1 MEDRHWTPNRIIQ
14 NTTRLLNEIKKPEYK
29 KLLQRGKSNEV
40 VPQITADDIE
50 FMEYHTRYPALFLM
64 IVEKGENFDMK
75 QLLHMLNLKNKI
87 DTNEVSQHNAD
98 LQIGTEMVD
107 KYVKPMIERD
117 RQSNK
122 DN

>member
-14 NTTRLLNEIKKPEYK
+14 NTTRLLNEIKKSEYK

-40 VPQITADDIE
+40 VPQITADDTE

-64 IVEKGENFDMK
+64 IVEKGETFDIK

-117 RQSNK
+117 KQSNK